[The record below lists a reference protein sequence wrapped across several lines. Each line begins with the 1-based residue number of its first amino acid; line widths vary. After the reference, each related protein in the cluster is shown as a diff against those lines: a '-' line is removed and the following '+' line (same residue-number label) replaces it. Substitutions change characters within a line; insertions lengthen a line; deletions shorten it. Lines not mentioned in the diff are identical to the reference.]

1 MYDKWNYNVRIKPA
15 ALLDENT
22 PKEPANHEETPLFME
37 ESTGLDLTSKSEPVD
52 LIEQYYK
59 DIRRAPLLTK
69 EEEVD
74 YARKFRNG
82 DQKARQIMI
91 QSNLRLVVKIA
102 KRYIKSGVPILDLIE
117 EGNLGLIRAV
127 EKFDPERGFRFSTY
141 GAWWIQQT
149 IERAIMNQSRTV
161 RVPIHVVKRV
171 NACLRTS
178 RELTKSMDH
187 EPTAAEIAEAMQRT
201 PEEIEQML
209 TFNERN
215 ISIDS
220 PLSDGFDKALVDF
233 LPDPQNEDPLEK
245 YTQWDIQDNLERWLD
260 ELSPKLRE
268 IIVRRYGLQGH
279 DATTLD
285 QTGVE
290 IGLTRERVRQLQT
303 EALKQLRKLIDNDGA
318 NEQSL
323 LN

>member
-1 MYDKWNYNVRIKPA
+1 MYDKWNYNVKIKPKGPNEQQTR
-15 ALLDENT
+15 LSNEEKQHYYEEQSSLD
-22 PKEPANHEETPLFME
+22 
-37 ESTGLDLTSKSEPVD
+37 TSKSETVD
-52 LIEQYYK
+52 LIEQYYR

-69 EEEVD
+69 EQEIE
-74 YARKFRNG
+74 YARQFRDG
-82 DQKARQIMI
+82 SHQARQIMI

-102 KRYIKSGVPILDLIE
+102 KRYIKSGIPILDLIE
-117 EGNLGLIRAV
+117 EGNLGLMRAV
-127 EKFDPERGFRFSTY
+127 EKFDPDKGFRFSTY

-161 RVPIHVVKRV
+161 RVPIHVVKKM

-187 EPTAAEIAEAMQRT
+187 EPSATEIAQAMKRT
-201 PEEIEQML
+201 PEEIELML
-209 TFNERN
+209 TLNERN

-220 PLSDGFDKALVDF
+220 PVAEGFDRSLIE
-233 LPDPQNEDPLEK
+233 LIPDPLDEDPLEK
-245 YTQWDIQDNLERWLD
+245 FSKWDIQENLHRWLD
-260 ELSPKLRE
+260 SLSPKLKE
-268 IIVRRYGLQGH
+268 IVVRRYGLQGH
-279 DATTLD
+279 HATTLD
-285 QTGVE
+285 QTGLE

-303 EALKQLRKLIDNDGA
+303 EALKQLRKLIDNDGE

>member
-1 MYDKWNYNVRIKPA
+1 MYDKWNYNVKIKPKA
-15 ALLDENT
+15 SLDENI
-22 PKEPANHEETPLFME
+22 PKELINHETSFDLPSKNEPNETSDPI
-37 ESTGLDLTSKSEPVD
+37 D
-52 LIEQYYK
+52 LIDKYYK
-59 DIRRAPLLTK
+59 DIRRARLLTK

-74 YARKFRNG
+74 YARKLRNG

-127 EKFDPERGFRFSTY
+127 EKFDPEKGFRFSTY

-187 EPTAAEIAEAMQRT
+187 EPTASEIAEAMQRT

-209 TFNERN
+209 TLNERN

-220 PLSDGFDKALVDF
+220 PLAEGFDKALVD
-233 LPDPQNEDPLEK
+233 LLADPQNEDPLEK
-245 YTQWDIQDNLERWLD
+245 YIEWDIEENLARWLD
-260 ELSPKLRE
+260 GLSPKLRE

-279 DATTLD
+279 DVTTLD
-285 QTGVE
+285 QTGIE